1 MSRFDRDEEMGM
13 IYNPNASAFRQKRY
27 GGYSDGE
34 KEDSDEANAKIYNP
48 NSTVISQTRYGH
60 SEQKE

>member
-1 MSRFDRDEEMGM
+1 MGRFDRDEEMGM
-13 IYNPNASAFRQKRY
+13 IYNTGVSTWKQKRY
-27 GGYSDGE
+27 GGYFDGE

-48 NSTVISQTRYGH
+48 NSTVIDRARYGH